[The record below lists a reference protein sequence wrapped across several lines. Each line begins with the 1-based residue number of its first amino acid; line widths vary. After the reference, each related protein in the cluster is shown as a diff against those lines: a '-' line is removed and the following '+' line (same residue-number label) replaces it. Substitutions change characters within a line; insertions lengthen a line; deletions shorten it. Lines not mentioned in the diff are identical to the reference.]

1 MLNNKKRKNKNVIV
15 DTCVLYIS
23 NATQTQTV
31 QVVL

>member
-1 MLNNKKRKNKNVIV
+1 MLKNKERKNKNVIV
-15 DTCVLYIS
+15 DTCVLHIS